1 MTNHCLFPGHH
12 APTQLLWFTYA
23 KKVCENMTSI
33 MHSLAGH
40 SLGQLHDQGGQAT
53 QDKVTS
59 FSEAGDESLAAISF
73 YTH

>member
-1 MTNHCLFPGHH
+1 
-12 APTQLLWFTYA
+12 
-23 KKVCENMTSI
+23 MTSI

-53 QDKVTS
+53 QDPDKVTS